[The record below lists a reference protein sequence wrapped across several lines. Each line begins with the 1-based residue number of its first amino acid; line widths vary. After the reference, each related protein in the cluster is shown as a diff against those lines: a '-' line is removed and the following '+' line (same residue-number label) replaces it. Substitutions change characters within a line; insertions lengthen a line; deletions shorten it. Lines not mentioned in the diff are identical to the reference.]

1 MSNIYNIVHAGVIF
15 FRASRRSL
23 PASRLLLLALKTR
36 KMNGGSAG
44 YSFFPHPGKLL
55 GISSQRLL
63 VVSLQVVSRHIEV
76 VPRKSLLVSIKKR
89 VSAMLL
95 TIHNIYAEVCIH
107 CVVYSIPVF
116 FPSYRY
122 SFLGWGQFYKTFTS
136 KQRLHL

>member
-23 PASRLLLLALKTR
+23 PVSRLLLLALKTR

-44 YSFFPHPGKLL
+44 YSFFPHLGKLL

-76 VPRKSLLVSIKKR
+76 VPRKSLLVSIKKKGF
-89 VSAMLL
+89 S
-95 TIHNIYAEVCIH
+95 H
-107 CVVYSIPVF
+107 VVNY
-116 FPSYRY
+116 
-122 SFLGWGQFYKTFTS
+122 T
-136 KQRLHL
+136 

>member
-1 MSNIYNIVHAGVIF
+1 MGVKHLQHCSCRRYF

-63 VVSLQVVSRHIEV
+63 VVSLQVVSRHIKV
-76 VPRKSLLVSIKKR
+76 VPRKSLLVSIKKKGFSHF
-89 VSAMLL
+89 VNY
-95 TIHNIYAEVCIH
+95 T
-107 CVVYSIPVF
+107 
-116 FPSYRY
+116 
-122 SFLGWGQFYKTFTS
+122 
-136 KQRLHL
+136 